1 MNLLNK
7 MILETL
13 SPLGVP
19 VGFQKYSGQAL
30 TYITFH
36 EYLQTGEEFED
47 DGEAFTG
54 HYIQVDVWSKSDYST
69 LVAGIKQALK
79 NAGFN
84 RLDEADLYEPDTAL
98 YHKGI
103 KFYYLEPKE
112 V

>member
-7 MILETL
+7 LILETL

-69 LVAGIKQALK
+69 LVTGIKQALK
-79 NAGFN
+79 NAGFK
-84 RLDEADLYEPDTAL
+84 RLDEADLYEPDT
-98 YHKGI
+98 GSTTRGSNFTI
-103 KFYYLEPKE
+103 
-112 V
+112 